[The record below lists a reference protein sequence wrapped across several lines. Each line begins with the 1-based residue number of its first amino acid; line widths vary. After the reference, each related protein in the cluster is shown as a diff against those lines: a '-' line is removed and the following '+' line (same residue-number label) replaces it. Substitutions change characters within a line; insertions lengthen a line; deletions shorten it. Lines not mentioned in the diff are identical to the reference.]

1 MAEDRDLEGDGDA
14 EEECECVAQFFC
26 SVHDRDHPGS
36 GMSLRQ
42 SPGQWSDAKH

>member
-14 EEECECVAQFFC
+14 EEECECVAQVLC
-26 SVHDRDHPGS
+26 SVHDRDDPGS

-42 SPGQWSDAKH
+42 SSRQWSDAKH

>member
-14 EEECECVAQFFC
+14 EEECECVAQFLC
-26 SVHDRDHPGS
+26 SVHDHDDPGS

-42 SPGQWSDAKH
+42 SPRQGSDAKH